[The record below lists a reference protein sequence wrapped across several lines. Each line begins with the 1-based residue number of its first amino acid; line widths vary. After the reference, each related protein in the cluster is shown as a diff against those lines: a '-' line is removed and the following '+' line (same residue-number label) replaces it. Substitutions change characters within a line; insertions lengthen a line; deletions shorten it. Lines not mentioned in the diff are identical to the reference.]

1 MDRRRQ
7 QVLLGVGQNPRQAMG
22 HECLIGFSASSG
34 HRLVHRECH
43 FSVVPGHP
51 PAVGWRDARRQ
62 AYGGVGKPGCRQRA
76 GLRPSERGRRR
87 LALPADPS
95 RGRPATRRVSGGG
108 RDGVRREE
116 EVTLTF
122 RSGGTSLCGQ
132 AVTDGLLVDTRRH
145 FHAIQVLDEGLDV
158 RVQPGA
164 TLRSVNARLMRYR
177 RKLGPD
183 PASEIA
189 CTVGGVVANNSSGM
203 ACGVEANSYRTLESL
218 VIVLPSGTVLDTADL
233 DADETLRAVEPEL
246 WHTLGGLRKALLADG
261 ALVSEVRR
269 QY

>member
-1 MDRRRQ
+1 MLGSQDAVSVRAFDR
-7 QVLLGVGQNPRQAMG
+7 VSAAVDASHYLLTPRA
-22 HECLIGFSASSG
+22 
-34 HRLVHRECH
+34 
-43 FSVVPGHP
+43 VVRP
-51 PAVGWRDARRQ
+51 RDAS
-62 AYGGVGKPGCRQRA
+62 AVA
-76 GLRPSERGRRR
+76 
-87 LALPADPS
+87 AVMAF
-95 RGRPATRRVSGGG
+95 A
-108 RDGVRREE
+108 REE

-164 TLRSVNARLMRYR
+164 TLRSVNARLIRYR

-203 ACGVEANSYRTLESL
+203 ACGAEANSYRTLESL
-218 VIVLPSGTVLDTADL
+218 VIVLPSGTVLDTAD
-233 DADETLRAVEPEL
+233 P
-246 WHTLGGLRKALLADG
+246 GC
-261 ALVSEVRR
+261 RR
-269 QY
+269 NAARR